1 VRFFLKSDE
10 CVGNVQL
17 SLQLSI
23 AFLELDVAS
32 LSLTE
37 LWLATGLLRRESLRA
52 MGTELGP
59 PS

>member
-1 VRFFLKSDE
+1 VRFFLKGDE

-17 SLQLSI
+17 SLQLSV

-37 LWLATGLLRRESLRA
+37 LWLATGLFRRESLSA
-52 MGTELGP
+52 MGTELGTP
-59 PS
+59 R